1 MRATSASNSV
11 LAKAR
16 AMYGQRLTAQNYNEL
31 LACRSVGEVA
41 AYLKAQTAY
50 SVVFEGVS
58 MGALHRRQLEILVHD
73 LLSMRFASL
82 CRYEKFIGDKF
93 YERFVMSSD
102 IDLLLYAIR
111 RINRAHPDDISKN
124 VPDFFLRHSDIDAQK
139 IRAVNDFDTLM
150 SVVEGSQYK
159 AILEPFASRGEGG
172 SPDYF
177 GMELALNKY
186 FYSHGVEL
194 VKASYK
200 GATRKELLETIAF
213 IVDLEN
219 IVSIYRLKRL
229 TDMPQT
235 VLHTMLMPNGA
246 MSEKTLG
253 RILSAESADAALKAL
268 KGTPYEAFSQRNGE
282 SVEDIAGRL
291 KYDYCKNKLR
301 FSSKPS
307 VVMLCYVKLAENEV
321 QNITHIIEGIRYNI
335 PAEEISRLLIGA
347 GD

>member
-1 MRATSASNSV
+1 
-11 LAKAR
+11 
-16 AMYGQRLTAQNYNEL
+16 
-31 LACRSVGEVA
+31 
-41 AYLKAQTAY
+41 
-50 SVVFEGVS
+50 
-58 MGALHRRQLEILVHD
+58 
-73 LLSMRFASL
+73 
-82 CRYEKFIGDKF
+82 
-93 YERFVMSSD
+93 
-102 IDLLLYAIR
+102 
-111 RINRAHPDDISKN
+111 
-124 VPDFFLRHSDIDAQK
+124 
-139 IRAVNDFDTLM
+139 
-150 SVVEGSQYK
+150 
-159 AILEPFASRGEGG
+159 
-172 SPDYF
+172 
-177 GMELALNKY
+177 
-186 FYSHGVEL
+186 
-194 VKASYK
+194 
-200 GATRKELLETIAF
+200 
-213 IVDLEN
+213 
-219 IVSIYRLKRL
+219 
-229 TDMPQT
+229 MPQT